1 MFSIII
7 IFFLFYGARDQ
18 TKAKVLHILDN
29 CSITYVSST
38 PKLYTQ
44 VLEGLEKHSNSPA
57 CLQELKSHCQGGC
70 LGQTSWEGGTLNAVI
85 TIATLDCQV
94 TIHAS
99 IKELTERTPYLPRE
113 PQLSL
118 IPSVHRTFSSHFPSF
133 LPSIHLGPVLSTLL
147 QSLQY
152 SKTRVYLC
160 VWPSMLRARLIHI
173 WFQNK
178 FSFVRSR

>member
-18 TKAKVLHILDN
+18 TKPKVLHILDN
-29 CSITYVSST
+29 CSITYGPQNSKALHTGTWGS
-38 PKLYTQ
+38 
-44 VLEGLEKHSNSPA
+44 EKHSNSPA

-70 LGQTSWEGGTLNAVI
+70 LGQTSRKGGIPNPVI

-118 IPSVHRTFSSHFPSF
+118 VPSVHGAFSGHCPSF
-133 LPSIHLGPVLSTLL
+133 LPSIHLGPVLSALL
-147 QSLQY
+147 QSLQC
-152 SKTRVYLC
+152 SETRVYLC
-160 VWPSMLRARLIHI
+160 VWPGMLRTHFTHI